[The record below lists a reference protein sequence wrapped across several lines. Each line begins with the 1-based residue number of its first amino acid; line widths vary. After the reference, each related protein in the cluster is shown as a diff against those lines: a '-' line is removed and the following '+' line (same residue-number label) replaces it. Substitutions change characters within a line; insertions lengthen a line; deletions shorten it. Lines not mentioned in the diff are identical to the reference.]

1 VTDDHASAD
10 ILVVEDDPSIQLGL
24 RMNLER
30 EGHRVTIADNGE
42 TGLEHLRTQSWGLVI
57 LDVMLPLRNGYEVLT
72 AMRDEGISIPVLI
85 LSARGEEE
93 EKVIGL
99 DLGAEDYMTKPFGV
113 RELLA
118 RVRVAL
124 RRNQNAP
131 PSGGP
136 TTPRIYR
143 FGEVRVNLGTREVV
157 KEGAPVELTV
167 TEFNVLSA
175 LLRADGQAL
184 TREQIFDAVWGSGH
198 HGTHRTIDNFI
209 AQLRSKLE
217 DNPTAPTHLLTVR
230 GVGYRLCE

>member
-1 VTDDHASAD
+1 VTDDSTAD

-42 TGLEHLRTQSWGLVI
+42 TGLDHIRTQPWTLVI
-57 LDVMLPLRNGYEVLT
+57 LDVMLPRRNGYEVLT
-72 AMRDEGISIPVLI
+72 AMRAEGITTPVLV
-85 LSARGEEE
+85 LSARSE
-93 EKVIGL
+93 EKDKVMGL

-118 RVRVAL
+118 RVRASL
-124 RRNQNAP
+124 RRNHGAAIP
-131 PSGGP
+131 PP
-136 TTPRIYR
+136 PATPRIYR
-143 FGEVRVNLGTREVV
+143 FGDVSVNIGTREVL
-157 KEGAPVELTV
+157 KDDAHVELTV

-198 HGTHRTIDNFI
+198 HGTHRTIDNFV

-217 DNPTAPTHLLTVR
+217 ANPTAPDHLLTVR
-230 GVGYRLCE
+230 GVGYRLSE